1 MGKKVYKKC
10 IIILKMGKK
19 FKISEIFVYVCNIVK
34 SCRVY
39 FGVLLVC
46 FQKCYCVVF
55 LPGGC
60 R

>member
-19 FKISEIFVYVCNIVK
+19 FKISEIFVYMCNIVK
-34 SCRVY
+34 SRRVY
-39 FGVLLVC
+39 FDGLWVC
-46 FQKCYCVVF
+46 FKKCYCVVF
-55 LPGGC
+55 SPGGY